1 MMDVHDKV
9 CIITG
14 AGSGIG
20 SATALALAAQGAR
33 LALVGRT
40 ASKVEAVRDRIRAQG
55 GTALAFG
62 LDVADA
68 QGVSQM
74 TQHTL
79 ETFGRIDVLINN
91 AGHSSHH
98 RRILTTPPHEIRA
111 VIDSNLVGTIYC
123 TQAVLPAMLDAGEG
137 MIVNVASL
145 AGVHTSYLG
154 GMIYSA
160 VKAAVIHFT
169 RFLNFELT
177 NTGVRASV
185 LIPGEVDTPI
195 MDNRPIPP
203 TADDR
208 TTMIGVD
215 ECVEAL
221 LTIVGLPKR
230 STISELV
237 IKPTIM
243 RNALETVQFP

>member
-1 MMDVHDKV
+1 MMDVHNKV
-9 CIITG
+9 CIVTG

-20 SATALALAAQGAR
+20 GAVALALAAQGATV
-33 LALVGRT
+33 ALVGRT
-40 ASKVEAVRDRIRAQG
+40 ASKVEAIRDTIQAQG
-55 GTALAFG
+55 GKALAFG
-62 LDVADA
+62 LDVADY
-68 QGVSQM
+68 QGVGQM
-74 TQHTL
+74 VQQTL
-79 ETFGRIDVLINN
+79 ATFGRLDVLINN

-111 VIDSNLVGTIYC
+111 VIDSNLVGTLYC
-123 TQAVLPAMLDAGEG
+123 TQAVLPTMLEARDG
-137 MIVNVASL
+137 MIVNVASM

-169 RFLNFELT
+169 RFLNFELH

-203 TADDR
+203 SMDDR

-221 LTIVGLPKR
+221 MTIVGLPKR
-230 STISELV
+230 STIAELI

-243 RNALETVQFP
+243 RNPVETAQFP

>member
-1 MMDVHDKV
+1 
-9 CIITG
+9 
-14 AGSGIG
+14 
-20 SATALALAAQGAR
+20 
-33 LALVGRT
+33 VGRT
-40 ASKVEAVRDRIRAQG
+40 ASKVEAVRDQIRAQG
-55 GTALAFG
+55 GEAMAFE
-62 LDVADA
+62 LDVANY
-68 QGVSQM
+68 QGVGQM
-74 TQHTL
+74 TRQTL
-79 ETFGRIDVLINN
+79 EAFGHIDVLINN

-123 TQAVLPAMLDAGEG
+123 TQAVLPTMLHAKEG
-137 MIVNVASL
+137 LIVNVASL

-169 RFLNFELT
+169 RFLTFELT

-208 TTMIGVD
+208 RTMIGVN

-221 LTIVGLPKR
+221 LTIVGLPQR
-230 STISELV
+230 STISELI

-243 RNALETVQFP
+243 RNAVETAQFP